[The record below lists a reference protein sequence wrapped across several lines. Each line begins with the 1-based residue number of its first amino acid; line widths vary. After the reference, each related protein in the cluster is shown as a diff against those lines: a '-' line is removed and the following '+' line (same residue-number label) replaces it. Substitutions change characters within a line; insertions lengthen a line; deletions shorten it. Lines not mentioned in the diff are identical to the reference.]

1 MERLNLQ
8 KLIGDITPLYN
19 SYKESSK
26 TIDGASALHIMW
38 LTGDLLMREIENSG
52 VAPHNLYRK
61 IYGKG
66 EGSKDIVQKSY
77 ITREF
82 LSRAYRIRKIFR
94 LEKDI
99 ERDLPYLKSFI
110 LFREAM
116 PFFDNDKYA
125 LKGKEKEE
133 LLNLLNCKLSASLI
147 LKKIKILQKEKIGK
161 KNPRNQKL
169 GEVEPQKEVFI
180 NFYNFLFSLIK
191 NNNDYAS
198 VKNEIK
204 AFHKSLPDLSSNT
217 SALAEEGFLFTE
229 VPEFPLG
236 TEWRFYSEILR
247 ELSKKVDAKE
257 RRRFRRLVSPE
268 RIVRL
273 AEMIHALSSEASFK
287 NFKR

>member
-26 TIDGASALHIMW
+26 TIDGVSALHIMW
-38 LTGDLLMREIENSG
+38 RIGDLLTREIEFSG
-52 VAPHNLYRK
+52 VAPHSLYRK

-82 LSRAYRIRKIFR
+82 LSRAYRIRKIFKW
-94 LEKDI
+94 EKDI
-99 ERDLPYLKSFI
+99 EKDLPTLKSFI

-125 LKGKEKEE
+125 LKGKEKDE
-133 LLNLLNCKLSASLI
+133 LLNILNSKLSAAII

-169 GEVEPQKEVFI
+169 NELEPQKEVFI

-191 NNNDYAS
+191 NNSYNSIKD
-198 VKNEIK
+198 EIG
-204 AFHKSLPDLSSNT
+204 AFSKFLPILSSNT
-217 SALAEEGFLFTE
+217 SALAEEGYLYTE
-229 VPEFPLG
+229 IPKFPPS
-236 TEWRFYSEILR
+236 TEWGAYGEMLTD
-247 ELSKKVDAKE
+247 LSKKVDAKE
-257 RRRFRRLVSPE
+257 RRRFRRLISPE

-273 AEMIHALSSEASFK
+273 AEMIQALSSEASFK

>member
-8 KLIGDITPLYN
+8 KLIGDIAPLYN

-38 LTGDLLMREIENSG
+38 LIGDFLMKEIEVSG

-61 IYGKG
+61 IYGKA

-82 LSRAYRIRKIFR
+82 LSRAYRIRKIFK
-94 LEKDI
+94 L
-99 ERDLPYLKSFI
+99 ERDIKKDLPSLKSFI

-133 LLNLLNCKLSASLI
+133 LLKLLNSKLSATLI

-161 KNPRNQKL
+161 KNPRDQKL
-169 GEVEPQKEVFI
+169 NEVEPQKEVFI
-180 NFYNFLFSLIK
+180 SFYNFLFSFIK
-191 NNNDYAS
+191 NNDYAT
-198 VKNEIK
+198 VKDEIK
-204 AFHKSLPDLSSNT
+204 PFNKFLPNLSSNT
-217 SALAEEGFLFTE
+217 SALAEEGYLFTE
-229 VPEFPLG
+229 IPEFPLN
-236 TEWRFYSEILR
+236 TEWRAYGEVLR
-247 ELSKKVDAKE
+247 GLSKKVDAKE
-257 RRRFRRLVSPE
+257 RRRFRRLISPE

-273 AEMIHALSSEASFK
+273 AEMIHALSSEKAFRD
-287 NFKR
+287 FKR